1 MTGLDFLR
9 RDSDHYW
16 DSVEDVIEM
25 RGSFHPCHNR
35 LTLGV
40 RLFDGVVEQ
49 YRGIQ
54 NNHIHYTVI

>member
-25 RGSFHPCHNR
+25 RGSFHTCHN
-35 LTLGV
+35 V

-54 NNHIHYTVI
+54 NNHIIQ